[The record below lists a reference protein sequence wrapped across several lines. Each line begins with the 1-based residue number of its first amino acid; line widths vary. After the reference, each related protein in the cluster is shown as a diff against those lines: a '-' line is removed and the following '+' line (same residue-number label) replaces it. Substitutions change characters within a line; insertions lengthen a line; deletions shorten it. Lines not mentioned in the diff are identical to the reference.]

1 MLGTETWPWDAATP
15 QGWIAFDVD
24 DVAKATAELT
34 AHGYQVLVVNTHDD
48 WQAFQLP
55 DSNAGYYIGMNYE

>member
-1 MLGTETWPWDAATP
+1 
-15 QGWIAFDVD
+15 VD

-34 AHGYQVLVVNTHDD
+34 AHGDQVLVVNTHDD